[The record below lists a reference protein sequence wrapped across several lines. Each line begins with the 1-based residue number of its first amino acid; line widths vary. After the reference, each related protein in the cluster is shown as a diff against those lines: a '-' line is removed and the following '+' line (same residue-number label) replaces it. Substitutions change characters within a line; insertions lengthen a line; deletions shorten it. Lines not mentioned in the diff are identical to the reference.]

1 MSKAKRI
8 AAEARRLLE
17 DEAPTVDAAAGA
29 LVAEADAL
37 LVGTLGPDGAPAV
50 VGSLDR
56 RVQRHGRR

>member
-8 AAEARRLLE
+8 AVEARRLLE

-37 LVGTLGPDGAPAV
+37 LVRGAGPGRRPAM
-50 VGSLDR
+50 VGSLDW

>member
-37 LVGTLGPDGAPAV
+37 LVGTLGPDGA
-50 VGSLDR
+50 R
-56 RVQRHGRR
+56 R